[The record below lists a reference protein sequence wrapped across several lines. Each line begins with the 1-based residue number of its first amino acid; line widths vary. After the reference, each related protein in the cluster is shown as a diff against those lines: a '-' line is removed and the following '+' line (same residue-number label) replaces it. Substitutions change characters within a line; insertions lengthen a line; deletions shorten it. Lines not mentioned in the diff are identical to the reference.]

1 MIKPQK
7 WKGIIDIKNITNK
20 NPSKLHLFLKT
31 FEMDTYAAM
40 TWLDFEEMLQRKL
53 WFQSSSQASCFFFL
67 FFNTGQKAASRLRRQ
82 VEGERAGQDRPTR
95 LWNSFGSSLWTK
107 RPLCQK
113 QKGKGSF
120 EHSGPRPASVHA
132 TASAG
137 DNRAAVSAER
147 RRCTVDVARLH
158 SESRHF
164 STAKHLRRDRAR
176 RPLEPHETRLTGD
189 LASPM
194 LLQADDKTQGERKEN
209 YNSHG

>member
-7 WKGIIDIKNITNK
+7 WKGIIDIKKYYKQKSIQT
-20 NPSKLHLFLKT
+20 PSIFKDLRDGHLCCHDLTRFWGNV
-31 FEMDTYAAM
+31 AAKALILIFFAGFM
-40 TWLDFEEMLQRKL
+40 
-53 WFQSSSQASCFFFL
+53 FFFL
-67 FFNTGQKAASRLRRQ
+67 SFNTGQKAASRLRRQ
-82 VEGERAGQDRPTR
+82 VEGERAGQDGPTR

-176 RPLEPHETRLTGD
+176 RPLEPHETHLTGD